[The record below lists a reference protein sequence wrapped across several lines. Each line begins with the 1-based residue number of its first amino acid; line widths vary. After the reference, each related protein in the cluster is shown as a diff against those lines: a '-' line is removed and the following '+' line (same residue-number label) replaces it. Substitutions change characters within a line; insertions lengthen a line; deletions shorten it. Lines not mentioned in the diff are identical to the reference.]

1 VGGQSTIRRGA
12 SYRLLRALLYC
23 LVLVALVDPA
33 DSLTRLKVP
42 LFVSVMVVWLFRY
55 VRNRFGSAAAY
66 NPPRYG
72 LWLTAFVVS
81 FVLPGIATVVGLLN
95 TNIHTGDAPL
105 SLAKSFLFFSIV
117 PVLASEGSDLIL
129 VIMRLSFVVA
139 LITFAMVVVSFVWP
153 VPFLLITD
161 FLMDH
166 KTAIITPDRDVTGLA
181 AGEFYYA
188 SCPLLIFSFA
198 YYLDHTLCNKK
209 ARIRNL
215 FFSVCFGGALLLS
228 GARANLL
235 GALCLFFSL
244 LLKRMLYRSGW
255 APAFIL
261 GSALLLVGAAVVMP
275 KFADTKEGSNA
286 IKLNHLRS
294 YMSEFDNRPASLLLG
309 QGANS
314 SFYSEGFQSWTTV
327 TELTYLEFIRIFGLP
342 VSILFA
348 AWLGWLA
355 HSLFKRG
362 SIAIGLAYV
371 TYLAIA
377 ASNPLLIN
385 STGFLVLASMYEQA
399 TKPCSST
406 PTKRIGFRLWG
417 ASLES

>member
-1 VGGQSTIRRGA
+1 
-12 SYRLLRALLYC
+12 
-23 LVLVALVDPA
+23 
-33 DSLTRLKVP
+33 
-42 LFVSVMVVWLFRY
+42 
-55 VRNRFGSAAAY
+55 
-66 NPPRYG
+66 
-72 LWLTAFVVS
+72 
-81 FVLPGIATVVGLLN
+81 
-95 TNIHTGDAPL
+95 
-105 SLAKSFLFFSIV
+105 
-117 PVLASEGSDLIL
+117 
-129 VIMRLSFVVA
+129 
-139 LITFAMVVVSFVWP
+139 
-153 VPFLLITD
+153 
-161 FLMDH
+161 
-166 KTAIITPDRDVTGLA
+166 
-181 AGEFYYA
+181 
-188 SCPLLIFSFA
+188 
-198 YYLDHTLCNKK
+198 
-209 ARIRNL
+209 
-215 FFSVCFGGALLLS
+215 
-228 GARANLL
+228 
-235 GALCLFFSL
+235 
-244 LLKRMLYRSGW
+244 
-255 APAFIL
+255 
-261 GSALLLVGAAVVMP
+261 VGAAVVMP